1 MFENIGKSLQKLF
14 GSKQEKDILKFNP
27 IIEQIHQFGDNLKNL
42 SHDELRQKTTEFRE
56 RISDYLSDIDDAIEN
71 LRQQTID
78 SEELSDKENLF
89 LEIDTLKK
97 QRDQE
102 LEVILNEILPEA
114 FAVVKETA
122 IRFKNNSTL
131 SVTATEHDKNP
142 DLAKNLK
149 GKLLLIHGEI
159 DNNVHPANT
168 LRVVNALI
176 KANKRFDMLILPT
189 QRHGFGDMNEYWFWR
204 TADYF
209 SKYLLGDNTERSVD
223 IDELNRDVERK
234 K

>member
-1 MFENIGKSLQKLF
+1 MI
-14 GSKQEKDILKFNP
+14 
-27 IIEQIHQFGDNLKNL
+27 
-42 SHDELRQKTTEFRE
+42 
-56 RISDYLSDIDDAIEN
+56 
-71 LRQQTID
+71 
-78 SEELSDKENLF
+78 
-89 LEIDTLKK
+89 
-97 QRDQE
+97 
-102 LEVILNEILPEA
+102 
-114 FAVVKETA
+114 
-122 IRFKNNSTL
+122 
-131 SVTATEHDKNP
+131 DKNP

-168 LRVVNALI
+168 IRVVNALI

-209 SKYLLGDNTERSVD
+209 SKYLLGDHTERPVD
-223 IDELNRDVERK
+223 MEEMNREIERK

>member
-27 IIEQIHQFGDNLKNL
+27 IIEQIHQFGDSLKNL

-131 SVTATEHDKNP
+131 SVTATEHDKN
-142 DLAKNLK
+142 LAVQSGKSYVSITGNQATWKNQWRVDQVHT
-149 GKLLLIHGEI
+149 LLLHI
-159 DNNVHPANT
+159 N
-168 LRVVNALI
+168 
-176 KANKRFDMLILPT
+176 
-189 QRHGFGDMNEYWFWR
+189 GD
-204 TADYF
+204 
-209 SKYLLGDNTERSVD
+209 SLL
-223 IDELNRDVERK
+223 L
-234 K
+234 

>member
-1 MFENIGKSLQKLF
+1 MTISFN
-14 GSKQEKDILKFNP
+14 KFSND
-27 IIEQIHQFGDNLKNL
+27 FKKYFN
-42 SHDELRQKTTEFRE
+42 TTELLQLITSNFYS
-56 RISDYLSDIDDAIEN
+56 ILYYN
-71 LRQQTID
+71 
-78 SEELSDKENLF
+78 SEIWHLPS
-89 LEIDTLKK
+89 LKG
-97 QRDQE
+97 
-102 LEVILNEILPEA
+102 
-114 FAVVKETA
+114 
-122 IRFKNNSTL
+122 
-131 SVTATEHDKNP
+131 
-142 DLAKNLK
+142 NLK

-209 SKYLLGDNTERSVD
+209 SKYLLGDHTERSVD